1 MLTSLTVP
9 FLPMR
14 TPKPR
19 WIKPSLRPLYRQQCQ
34 IRLFQRATE
43 RHQSKNQKLKT
54 QLLWLPQFWK
64 SIAAHWLYTFLK
76 NSPLNFWSRELI
88 FTNTIWQRLKVPSFL
103 TSFANKKHVAETA
116 TCSIIRYVRDSNSW
130 SHPWQGCVLTKTR
143 PTDQNCGGW
152 IWTNDLR
159 GMSPTSYQAAL
170 PRDNKLRDPCGIRTH
185 DTSVKGWC
193 LNRLTNGSWQVTR
206 AGFEPTIPAWKAG
219 VLTTWLTGHNGE
231 WEIRTLAPLSRP
243 TPLAGAP
250 LQPLE

>member
-1 MLTSLTVP
+1 MEEGGFEPPNPKERFYRPSRLTTSLLLHNKWRGTESNRRHTELQSVA
-9 FLPMR
+9 LP
-14 TPKPR
+14 TEL
-19 WIKPSLRPLYRQQCQ
+19 PSHLR
-34 IRLFQRATE
+34 
-43 RHQSKNQKLKT
+43 S
-54 QLLWLPQFWK
+54 
-64 SIAAHWLYTFLK
+64 
-76 NSPLNFWSRELI
+76 
-88 FTNTIWQRLKVPSFL
+88 
-103 TSFANKKHVAETA
+103 
-116 TCSIIRYVRDSNSW
+116 VRDSNSW

-159 GMSPTSYQAAL
+159 VMSPTSYQAAL
-170 PRDNKLRDPCGIRTH
+170 PRDNKLSDPCGIRTH